1 MKILSTVALFLSA
14 GALFAQAP
22 DQRLEGRIQLFA
34 ENSRPVAITVVN
46 SPASLKDQPKAM
58 TGVGIRFMGEIA
70 SAPNWYYEVGGR
82 LDASSNFTR
91 NGDIGDGNALDL
103 TAVSVSS
110 SYWSLGAAYIMR
122 PVDALSLGLHLE
134 GRGEALSAKG
144 TVYQSLAGGAWT
156 VVGTADV
163 STTYL
168 RPWVRASVDY
178 AFPMGT
184 RRPYVGFDVSA
195 AITRTEQTQFVSLN
209 LMDNRTLKSL
219 APNFAFAFYLGARF

>member
-14 GALFAQAP
+14 GALFAQA

-46 SPASLKDQPKAM
+46 SPAALKDQPKAM

-82 LDASSNFTR
+82 LDASSNFTL
-91 NGDIGDGNALDL
+91 NGDIGGGNGLDL
-103 TAVSVSS
+103 TAASVSS
-110 SYWSLGAAYIMR
+110 SYWSLGAAYIFR
-122 PVDALSLGLHLE
+122 PVEALSLGLHLE

-144 TVYQSLAGGAWT
+144 TVYQNLGGAGWT
-156 VVGTADV
+156 SLGNVDV

-178 AFPMGT
+178 SFPVGS
-184 RRPYVGFDVSA
+184 RHPYVGFDVSA

-219 APNFAFAFYLGARF
+219 APNFAAGFYLGVRF